1 MGTLNFKSMLVATAL
16 ASTAFAGSAYANTAP
31 IAYGE
36 TELTIVAPR
45 ASGVTG
51 NFSFNDIYSLTVTSP
66 TSFSAYVSEIEKD
79 ITYVDALGGLNGF
92 NVYNISNTTFKYGL
106 YNSLNQ
112 LVTDTTNLGTGI
124 YEFRVSGTATGTLG
138 GQYFLGLNVSA
149 VPEPE
154 MALTMLL
161 GLTAIGAI
169 VRRKAKSA

>member
-16 ASTAFAGSAYANTAP
+16 ASTAFAGNAYANKAP

-36 TELTIVAPR
+36 TELTVVAPR
-45 ASGVTG
+45 ETGVTG
-51 NFSFNDIYSLTVTSP
+51 SFSFLDIYKLTVTSP
-66 TSFSAYVSEIEKD
+66 TSFSAYVTEIEKD
-79 ITYVDALGGLNGF
+79 VTIFYPGGQVSA
-92 NVYNISNTTFKYGL
+92 NVYNIVNNTFKYDL
-106 YNSLNQ
+106 YDSFNN
-112 LVTDTTNLGTGI
+112 VVANTTNLGSGV
-124 YEFRVSGTATGTLG
+124 YEFRVSGTATGSLG

-169 VRRKAKSA
+169 VRRKTKSA